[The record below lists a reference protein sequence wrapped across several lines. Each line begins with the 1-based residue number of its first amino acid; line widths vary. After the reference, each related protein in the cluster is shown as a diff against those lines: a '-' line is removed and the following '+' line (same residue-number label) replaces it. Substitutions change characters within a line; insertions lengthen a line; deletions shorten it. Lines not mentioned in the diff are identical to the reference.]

1 MTVTVRCPQAPCPAS
16 QGRKLVD
23 REGRRA
29 VRERQTG
36 EREERVGC
44 AGRGGAWAPVPET
57 KVQWAFVCLVEPDRG
72 HPAPQPWTP
81 AGRAQAQAASQA
93 SCVCWG

>member
-36 EREERVGC
+36 ER
-44 AGRGGAWAPVPET
+44 
-57 KVQWAFVCLVEPDRG
+57 
-72 HPAPQPWTP
+72 
-81 AGRAQAQAASQA
+81 
-93 SCVCWG
+93 